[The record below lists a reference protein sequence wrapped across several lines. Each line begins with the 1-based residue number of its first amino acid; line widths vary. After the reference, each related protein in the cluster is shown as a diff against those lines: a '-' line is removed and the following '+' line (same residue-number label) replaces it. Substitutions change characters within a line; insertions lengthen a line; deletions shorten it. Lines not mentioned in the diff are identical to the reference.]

1 MNPAD
6 PHDRP
11 RSYFLRLADLLPY
24 IGITVIYLIAIVPA
38 PGRPIPGGTFD
49 DGLFFRLSTSLLNNQ
64 WLGSWDSLTL
74 AKGPLHSIL
83 SSLAFKAGLHVY
95 AYKRLFYLIASLLF
109 VAIGM
114 GKARRWISLLTLI
127 ALLTDPFLFGEGG
140 MRNLREG
147 TYIPLQIITFAI
159 GLWIL
164 DELSNRHR
172 PKPPVYVYLASLGM
186 GLSFGL
192 LAITREARILLWVE
206 AGIFFLLAG
215 YKLVASKSRQK
226 IASSAI
232 SIALIALMAVLGI
245 ASPVVALRSIN
256 SSHYGAPISTNLE
269 EGYLPKLY
277 AKLAGIKLK
286 GEQPIARVTIS
297 EKTLAELRQSSA
309 NHKGTLAS
317 VIDHLDPSWKGY
329 ICKMHPETCNEY
341 GGGYMMWALRMSI
354 GSLLPKGSDEADFQ
368 RLARRA
374 WEDAGSICKS
384 NSRLSCESSNLG
396 YFPSP
401 SRWGFQNPLKEF
413 GQELKP
419 ILARTMIPNPSPQGI
434 PSFYA
439 YNEWPPAAFIKLRL
453 NSLGTRKISLEES
466 FRWTKSTTFSRY
478 LGASAKGLMIILSLW
493 GLVGVM
499 QSFYLCLRDRSAE
512 IWKSAPLDAGST
524 WLLFAL
530 ILHILVYAALG
541 FTSFPGDLY
550 VTMASP
556 LYIGFMG
563 RFIANHFTA
572 ASV

>member
-1 MNPAD
+1 
-6 PHDRP
+6 
-11 RSYFLRLADLLPY
+11 LRLGHLLPY
-24 IGITVIYLIAIVPA
+24 IGIAVIYLIAIVPA

-49 DGLFFRLSTSLLNNQ
+49 DGLFFRLSTSLIKNQ

-83 SSLAFKAGLHVY
+83 SAIAFKAGLQVY
-95 AYKRLFYLIASLLF
+95 AYKRIFYLIASLLF

-114 GKARRWISLLTLI
+114 GHARRWIRLLTLI
-127 ALLTDPFLFGEGG
+127 ALLCDPFLFGQGG

-147 TYIPLQIITFAI
+147 TYIPLQIITFAL

-164 DELSNRHR
+164 DRLNNRNR
-172 PKPPVYVYLASLGM
+172 LNPPVYLASLGM
-186 GLSFGL
+186 GLGFGL
-192 LAITREARILLWVE
+192 MAITREARILLWLE
-206 AGIFFLLAG
+206 AGIFFLLAA
-215 YKLVASKSRQK
+215 YKLVASKSHHK
-226 IASSAI
+226 LASSAI
-232 SIALIALMAVLGI
+232 SIALIALISVLGM
-245 ASPVVALRSIN
+245 ASPIVALRSVN
-256 SSHYGAPISTNLE
+256 ASHYGAPISTNLE

-277 AKLAGIKLK
+277 AKLSGIKLK

-309 NHKGTLAS
+309 SHGGTLGS

-329 ICKMHPETCNEY
+329 ICKKHPETCNEY

-368 RLARRA
+368 RLARSA
-374 WEDAGSICKS
+374 WEDAVSSCKS
-384 NSRLSCESSNLG
+384 NSRLNCETSNLG

-401 SRWGFQNPLKEF
+401 SRWGFANPFNEF
-413 GQELKP
+413 GDELKP
-419 ILARTMIPNPSPQGI
+419 ILASTLIPNPSPQGV

-439 YNEWPPAAFIKLRL
+439 NNEWPPGQFTRL
-453 NSLGTRKISLEES
+453 GLNNLGTRKISLEES
-466 FRWTKSTTFSRY
+466 FIWTKATIISRY
-478 LGASAKGLMIILSLW
+478 LGAAAKALMVVLSFFC
-493 GLVGVM
+493 LVGM
-499 QSFYLCLRDRSAE
+499 IQRFYLCLHQRSPE
-512 IWKSAPLDAGST
+512 IWKSAPLDAGT
-524 WLLFAL
+524 AWLLSAL
-530 ILHILVYAALG
+530 IIHLLVYAALG

-563 RFIANHFTA
+563 RFIAHRFND

>member
-1 MNPAD
+1 MNLAEP
-6 PHDRP
+6 PDRR
-11 RSYFLRLADLLPY
+11 RSQNLRLGTILPY
-24 IGITVIYLIAIVPA
+24 IGIAVIYLIAIVPA

-64 WLGSWDSLTL
+64 WLGNWDSLTL

-83 SSLAFKAGLHVY
+83 SALAFKAGLQVY
-95 AYKRLFYLIASLLF
+95 AYKRLFYLIASVLF

-114 GKARRWISLLTLI
+114 GKARHWIRLLTLI
-127 ALLTDPFLFGEGG
+127 ALLCDPFLFGEGG

-164 DELSNRHR
+164 DKLSQYHR
-172 PKPPVYVYLASLGM
+172 PNPSVYLASLGM
-186 GLSFGL
+186 GLGFGL
-192 LAITREARILLWVE
+192 MAITREARILLWLE

-215 YKLVASKSRQK
+215 YKQVTSKSRHK
-226 IASSAI
+226 LASSAI
-232 SIALIALMAVLGI
+232 SISLIALLSVLGM
-245 ASPVVALRSIN
+245 ASPIVALRSIN
-256 SSHYGAPISTNLE
+256 ASHYGAAISTNFE

-277 AKLAGIKLK
+277 AKLAGTKLK
-286 GEQPIARVTIS
+286 GQQPIARVTIS

-329 ICKMHPETCNEY
+329 ICKTHPETCNEY

-368 RLARRA
+368 RLARSA
-374 WEDAGSICKS
+374 WEDAVSICKS

-401 SRWGFQNPLKEF
+401 SRWGFANPIKEF
-413 GQELKP
+413 GNELKP
-419 ILARTMIPNPSPQGI
+419 ILARTLIPNPSPQGV
-434 PSFYA
+434 PNFYGN
-439 YNEWPPAAFIKLRL
+439 NEWPPAEFIKLKM

-466 FRWTKSTTFSRY
+466 FVWTKATIISRY
-478 LGASAKGLMIILSLW
+478 LGAAAKALMLFLSFFCLA
-493 GLVGVM
+493 GM
-499 QSFYLCLRDRSAE
+499 IQRFYLFLRQRSTE
-512 IWKSAPLDAGST
+512 IWKSSPLDAGTT
-524 WLLFAL
+524 WLLLAL
-530 ILHILVYAALG
+530 ILHILIYAALG

-556 LYIGFMG
+556 LYIGLMG
-563 RFIANHFTA
+563 RFIAHRFKA

>member
-1 MNPAD
+1 MNLAD
-6 PHDRP
+6 PPDRR
-11 RSYFLRLADLLPY
+11 RSHNLRLGTILPY
-24 IGITVIYLIAIVPA
+24 IGIAVIYLIAIVPA

-83 SSLAFKAGLHVY
+83 SALAFKAGLQVY
-95 AYKRLFYLIASLLF
+95 AYKRLIYLIASLLF

-114 GKARRWISLLTLI
+114 GRARRWLRLLTLI
-127 ALLTDPFLFGEGG
+127 ALLADPFLFGEGG

-164 DELSNRHR
+164 DKFSTRQR
-172 PKPPVYVYLASLGM
+172 PTPPVYLASLGM
-186 GLSFGL
+186 GLGFGL
-192 LAITREARILLWVE
+192 MAITREARILLWLE
-206 AGIFFLLAG
+206 AGIFFLLVG
-215 YKLVASKSRQK
+215 SKLAASKSRQK
-226 IASSAI
+226 LASSAI
-232 SIALIALMAVLGI
+232 SIALIALMSVLGM
-245 ASPVVALRSIN
+245 ASPIVALRSIN
-256 SSHYGAPISTNLE
+256 ASHYGAAISTNLE

-277 AKLAGIKLK
+277 AKLAGTKLK
-286 GEQPIARVTIS
+286 DEQPIARVTIS

-317 VIDHLDPSWKGY
+317 VIDHLDPSWKGH
-329 ICKMHPETCNEY
+329 ICKKHPETCNEY

-368 RLARRA
+368 RLARSA
-374 WEDAGSICKS
+374 WEDANAICKS
-384 NSRLSCESSNLG
+384 NSRLSCKSSNLG

-401 SRWGFQNPLKEF
+401 SRWGFANPLKEF
-413 GQELKP
+413 VNELKP
-419 ILARTMIPNPSPQGI
+419 ILASTLIPNPSPQGV
-434 PSFYA
+434 PNFYA
-439 YNEWPPAAFIKLRL
+439 NNEWPPAKFIKLRM

-466 FRWTKSTTFSRY
+466 FTWTKATIISRY
-478 LGASAKGLMIILSLW
+478 LGAAAKALMIVLSLFF
-493 GLVGVM
+493 LVGVI
-499 QSFYLCLRDRSAE
+499 QRFYLCLRQRSPE
-512 IWKSAPLDAGST
+512 IWNSVPLDAGTT
-524 WLLFAL
+524 WLLFSL
-530 ILHILVYAALG
+530 ILHMLIYAALG

-556 LYIGFMG
+556 LFIGLMG
-563 RFIANHFTA
+563 RFIAHRFTA